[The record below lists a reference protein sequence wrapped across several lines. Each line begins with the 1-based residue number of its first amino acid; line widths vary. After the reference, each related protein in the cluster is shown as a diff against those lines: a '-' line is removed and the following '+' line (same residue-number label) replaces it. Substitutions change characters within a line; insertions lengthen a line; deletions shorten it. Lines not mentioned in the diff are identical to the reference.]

1 MKKIIMSGVCVLL
14 LSGCTPGI
22 VNGNDHKTEYQAR
35 ERCASDA
42 RVQNGSWAGYFST
55 ADFKVTK
62 LSNGDWQCH
71 QVFGDE
77 LAKQKEDS
85 TDAYK
90 ADEEGLTLSEY
101 RKKVALQNEKERQ
114 KTINFYAA
122 KEELY
127 ESYRKD
133 GKVHVDSYR
142 LSDGSIKTISIHGNK
157 RCESHTTATTSVL
170 NCN

>member
-1 MKKIIMSGVCVLL
+1 MKKISALGICALL
-14 LSGCTPGI
+14 LSGCVAPGT
-22 VNGNDHKTEYQAR
+22 VEGKYYKTEYQAR
-35 ERCASDA
+35 DRCAKDTWFTGEYDLYLDA
-42 RVQNGSWAGYFST
+42 SY
-55 ADFKVTK
+55 FKVTK
-62 LSNGDWQCH
+62 LSNGDWLCH
-71 QVFGDE
+71 RVFGDE
-77 LAKQKEDS
+77 LEKQKEDS

-90 ADEEGLTLSEY
+90 ANKKGLTLNEY
-101 RKKVALQNEKERQ
+101 RKKEASEKE
-114 KTINFYAA
+114 KEKKKAIDFYAA

-157 RCESHTTATTSVL
+157 RCESYTTTTTSTL